1 LKAGFHPM
9 TGEFRYNLTFRQ
21 AAEKE

>member
-1 LKAGFHPM
+1 HPM